1 MLGVPTTTPSYITM
15 DVPVC
20 MYVRKKFEGNA
31 RDVSN
36 TMKHVLWVFYGF
48 KNVTREYWL
57 SGYLPR
63 KEDRWLRSLESSTIL
78 KYE

>member
-1 MLGVPTTTPSYITM
+1 MLGVPTTTPSCTTM

-36 TMKHVLWVFYGF
+36 TMKHVL
-48 KNVTREYWL
+48 
-57 SGYLPR
+57 
-63 KEDRWLRSLESSTIL
+63 
-78 KYE
+78 

>member
-1 MLGVPTTTPSYITM
+1 MPPGALFPYVFYHSTLSIKDRNFSKYRHVKKMLGVPTTTPSCTTM

-36 TMKHVLWVFYGF
+36 TMKHVL
-48 KNVTREYWL
+48 
-57 SGYLPR
+57 
-63 KEDRWLRSLESSTIL
+63 
-78 KYE
+78 